1 MKKLLYIAPH
11 LSTGG
16 LPQFLTKKIQLLKDQ
31 YDLHIIEYD
40 DHTGGVL
47 VVQKE
52 RIQEVISPEKF
63 FVLGEDKM
71 EVIDVIKKVKPD
83 IIHLEEI
90 PEMFMKNEVAEW
102 IYRKDRDYLVVETS
116 HDSSFNV
123 EEKRFFPDKF
133 FFISLWHFHQYKKLD
148 IDKALVEYPLEFK
161 DRPDRT
167 KALEKL
173 GLDPNKKHVLHVGL
187 YTPRKNQKEFFEY
200 ARALKDYNIE
210 FHSVGNQA
218 GNFAFY
224 WEPLMENK
232 PENVTWWNE
241 RKDVD
246 NFYSAMDLFLFTSR
260 GTDKDKETMPL
271 VIREAL
277 SWNMPQL
284 LYNLPVYQSYWD
296 HFDTI
301 DYLKFNDF
309 NKNCELIVKNLGLK
323 RENINKDEEVVIIST
338 FPNMTSV
345 ENVTLDCIKAAKKTG
360 RKVILTSHIP
370 VSDKLSKAVDYVVED
385 NNNILTYH
393 TFYKRSTLNNEEF
406 NCQVFL
412 DGEGND
418 IYHGPACYTN
428 YYNGAVMA
436 DKLGFK
442 KAFYINYDYILRDDA
457 YFDYIS
463 RVLDDKD
470 AYYGKLD
477 DAAEGPGLYTFFM
490 ANRPK
495 FLLDVIPQISN
506 AQEYDNLVK
515 EWGAEANTYENLWY
529 HGFKNHFNSIY
540 TENSITFNKKIEEYF
555 IHEDYSRVEYN
566 TVLPSNIENVIVPYV
581 QISNNTDSRILNI
594 TIIKDGKEKVYE
606 HNMLVEGKSTFYKL
620 IQIDKEDINLSVVFT
635 SVDKQDKNK
644 IINQKIIDINKDYID
659 NQIEKNGYFEYLG
672 DFEETKKK
680 NSSAPKIK
688 IIQLVTDP
696 LNNEKELRSH
706 FSLTDFADSFENIEV
721 QQLKNKI
728 YTDIPPSENCNRPE
742 DISDKP
748 GNFKLSPGHYGC
760 YLAHKNG
767 TTLEGN
773 ENYDLVLV
781 FEGDTII
788 DHNYQE
794 LYDNLLR
801 WNNLCLEHDLDV
813 VGFGNVDY
821 GHKQKIEDLL
831 INVHT
836 FAPAQSYLIPGGKIG
851 KFRDMHSNCKWDAA
865 DLWLTRVADFK
876 TAIATTIY
884 TKHLAG
890 FSIVDQKHKS
900 KDNDVSQIFKD

>member
-52 RIQEVISPEKF
+52 RIQEVIPPEKF

-301 DYLKFNDF
+301 DYLKFDDF

-338 FPNMTSV
+338 FPS
-345 ENVTLDCIKAAKKTG
+345 
-360 RKVILTSHIP
+360 
-370 VSDKLSKAVDYVVED
+370 
-385 NNNILTYH
+385 
-393 TFYKRSTLNNEEF
+393 
-406 NCQVFL
+406 
-412 DGEGND
+412 
-418 IYHGPACYTN
+418 
-428 YYNGAVMA
+428 
-436 DKLGFK
+436 
-442 KAFYINYDYILRDDA
+442 
-457 YFDYIS
+457 
-463 RVLDDKD
+463 
-470 AYYGKLD
+470 
-477 DAAEGPGLYTFFM
+477 
-490 ANRPK
+490 
-495 FLLDVIPQISN
+495 
-506 AQEYDNLVK
+506 
-515 EWGAEANTYENLWY
+515 
-529 HGFKNHFNSIY
+529 
-540 TENSITFNKKIEEYF
+540 
-555 IHEDYSRVEYN
+555 
-566 TVLPSNIENVIVPYV
+566 
-581 QISNNTDSRILNI
+581 
-594 TIIKDGKEKVYE
+594 
-606 HNMLVEGKSTFYKL
+606 
-620 IQIDKEDINLSVVFT
+620 
-635 SVDKQDKNK
+635 
-644 IINQKIIDINKDYID
+644 
-659 NQIEKNGYFEYLG
+659 
-672 DFEETKKK
+672 
-680 NSSAPKIK
+680 
-688 IIQLVTDP
+688 
-696 LNNEKELRSH
+696 
-706 FSLTDFADSFENIEV
+706 
-721 QQLKNKI
+721 
-728 YTDIPPSENCNRPE
+728 
-742 DISDKP
+742 
-748 GNFKLSPGHYGC
+748 
-760 YLAHKNG
+760 
-767 TTLEGN
+767 
-773 ENYDLVLV
+773 
-781 FEGDTII
+781 
-788 DHNYQE
+788 
-794 LYDNLLR
+794 
-801 WNNLCLEHDLDV
+801 
-813 VGFGNVDY
+813 
-821 GHKQKIEDLL
+821 
-831 INVHT
+831 
-836 FAPAQSYLIPGGKIG
+836 
-851 KFRDMHSNCKWDAA
+851 
-865 DLWLTRVADFK
+865 
-876 TAIATTIY
+876 
-884 TKHLAG
+884 
-890 FSIVDQKHKS
+890 
-900 KDNDVSQIFKD
+900 